1 MGLQENLIG
10 SVVSMI
16 PLLRQTDVMLLLC
29 KAILILWQHK
39 PPNHSATEGIK
50 YIYEIKIQERLFD
63 VQYQNE
69 GYHPYFVLQ
78 IMWV

>member
-1 MGLQENLIG
+1 
-10 SVVSMI
+10 MI
-16 PLLRQTDVMLLLC
+16 KWLPTSEL
-29 KAILILWQHK
+29 K
-39 PPNHSATEGIK
+39 PTNHSATEGIK

-63 VQYQNE
+63 VQHQNK